1 MKTVADLKRTVIVG
15 ALLTLVSYRISNVD
29 RAHKYMGVPREVT
42 KSNSVGFACKPV
54 ADAPWGELFKDAE
67 SSYCDWPK
75 KAEYT
80 CDGDGM
86 GFSIDHGHIH
96 LHYRVLERIKPV
108 FRMFPEGDAIALWG
122 EPDSRGLINS
132 YQHIGQHSEADA
144 RLHRELRLAKPE
156 EAAPLAN
163 ELRGRGYHFPD
174 VYRLPSGYEIDPVVG
189 GVVWKS
195 DKLDTCSRVVFDT
208 VEEATAAAWIHSQQN

>member
-1 MKTVADLKRTVIVG
+1 MKTVADLKRTVVVG
-15 ALLTLVSYRISNVD
+15 ALLQLVEYRVSGVD

-42 KSNSVGFACKPV
+42 QSNSVGFACKPV
-54 ADAPWGELFKDAE
+54 ADAPWGELFPNPE
-67 SSYCDWPK
+67 QSHCDWPK

-80 CDGDGM
+80 CDPDGM
-86 GFSIDHGHIH
+86 GFVIERHQFRMR
-96 LHYRVLERIKPV
+96 YRVLERIAPV

-122 EPDSRGLINS
+122 EPDSRGLISS

-163 ELRGRGYHFPD
+163 ELRGRGYHF
-174 VYRLPSGYEIDPVVG
+174 
-189 GVVWKS
+189 
-195 DKLDTCSRVVFDT
+195 
-208 VEEATAAAWIHSQQN
+208 